1 MRLKNGFE
9 ISTDDLI
16 GRKNR
21 EDEEGEA
28 PETFVMPESPLAILE
43 AVGMGLVTL
52 AVGLFFLSHPE
63 IENGAFVGWLGTVI
77 GAVCLL
83 LTFPLALYRVRVDEA
98 GPRIGYGFITTMTI
112 LWNDVSSVKVIRI
125 DGIGRERR
133 IKPYWKWDSTGEKGC
148 LFHGTHTMKGFTY
161 LVRTAARLE
170 LPCEVVTSFPLKEI
184 CSRAGE
190 LFPTK

>member
-1 MRLKNGFE
+1 MRLKNGFD
-9 ISTDDLI
+9 TDDLI

-28 PETFVMPESPLAILE
+28 PETFVMRESPLTILE

-63 IENGAFVGWLGTVI
+63 IENGAFVGWLATVI

-83 LTFPLALYRVRVDEA
+83 LAFPLALYRVRVDEA
-98 GPRIGYGFITTMTI
+98 GLRIGYGFITTMTI
-112 LWNDVSSVKVIRI
+112 LWNDVSSVKVIRM

-133 IKPYWKWDSTGEKGC
+133 IKPHWEVKEMGLYGDKGC
-148 LFHGTHTMKGFTY
+148 LFHGTHTMQGFTY

-170 LPCEVVTSFPLKEI
+170 LPCEVVTSFPLKDMFK
-184 CSRAGE
+184 GG
-190 LFPTK
+190 